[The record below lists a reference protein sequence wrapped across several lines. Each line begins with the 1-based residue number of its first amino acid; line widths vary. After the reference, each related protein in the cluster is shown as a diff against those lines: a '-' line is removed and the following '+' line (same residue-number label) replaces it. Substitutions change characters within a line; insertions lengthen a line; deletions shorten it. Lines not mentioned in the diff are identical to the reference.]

1 MHAENLKSTLQK
13 SQINIT
19 EISNQPC
26 NNLKPAFNDDFNVI
40 LATGA
45 RQIGKTTLLKSITKP
60 GRDYIALDRKKD
72 LEIARDDQKASFMI
86 HRLTYLIDKIQRGR

>member
-13 SQINIT
+13 SQISLA

-40 LATGA
+40 LAAGA
-45 RQIGKTTLLKSITKP
+45 RQAGKTTLLKSITKP

-72 LEIARDDQKASFMI
+72 IKIVRDDQKASFMI

>member
-1 MHAENLKSTLQK
+1 MQK
-13 SQINIT
+13 SQISLA
-19 EISNQPC
+19 EISNHPC

-45 RQIGKTTLLKSITKP
+45 RQVDKTTLLKSLMEA
-60 GRDYIALDRKKD
+60 GRDYITLDRKQD
-72 LEIARDDQKASFMI
+72 MEIARDDQKASFMI